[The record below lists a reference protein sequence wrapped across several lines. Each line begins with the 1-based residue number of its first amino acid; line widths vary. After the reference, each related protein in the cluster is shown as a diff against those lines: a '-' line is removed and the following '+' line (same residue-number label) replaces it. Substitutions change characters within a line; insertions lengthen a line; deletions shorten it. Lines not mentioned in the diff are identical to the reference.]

1 MIIIEQ
7 ALHAL
12 VQALRFNQNVNAMCI
27 RWWAVSASD
36 CAANFEVINYKNSTF
51 IRKLINPQQI

>member
-12 VQALRFNQNVNAMCI
+12 VQALRFNQNVNAMCT
-27 RWWAVSASD
+27 RWWAISISD
-36 CAANFEVINYKNSTF
+36 YGANFEV
-51 IRKLINPQQI
+51 LIIF